1 MANVYKRHGY
11 ANREE
16 YLHSLAD
23 EYGVSDDVVWSL
35 AEVLGPSEDFDGL
48 VSLLEDM

>member
-1 MANVYKRHGY
+1 MTDVYKRHGY
-11 ANREE
+11 ASREE

-23 EYGVSDDVVWSL
+23 EYGVSDDVVWNL
-35 AEVLGPSEDFDGL
+35 AEVLGPNEDFDGL